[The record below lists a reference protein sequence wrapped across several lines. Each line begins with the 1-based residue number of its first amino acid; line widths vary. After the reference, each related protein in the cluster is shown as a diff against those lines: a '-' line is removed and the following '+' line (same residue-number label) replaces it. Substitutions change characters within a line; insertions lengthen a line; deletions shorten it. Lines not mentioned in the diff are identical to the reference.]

1 MASLMIQLLEQ
12 RLELL
17 YDLSRRERE
26 VTRRSGDLL
35 QQRQQNVALSLPVPA
50 RAHGQH
56 AHALPAH
63 ELDDLFLLE
72 QRVRLGDRHRIH
84 FQLLRDLPDGR
95 QEVAG
100 AQTTPGDLRPN
111 LVHELPINRHA
122 GGGGDVHR
130 ERGPHVY
137 WYSNTPRLRK
147 GKGKVRE
154 KARKRSYENPEF
166 FGAFFGR
173 NARGRWRLLLRSRRA
188 RL

>member
-1 MASLMIQLLEQ
+1 MIQFLEQ

-26 VTRRSGDLL
+26 VTRGRRDLFE
-35 QQRQQNVALSLPVPA
+35 QRQQHVALRLAVPT
-50 RAHGQH
+50 RPHGQH

-63 ELDDLFLLE
+63 ELDDLLLLE

-154 KARKRSYENPEF
+154 KARKWSYENPESL
-166 FGAFFGR
+166 GAFFGHFIK
-173 NARGRWRLLLRSRRA
+173 SRA
-188 RL
+188 RLLSRSRTIGV